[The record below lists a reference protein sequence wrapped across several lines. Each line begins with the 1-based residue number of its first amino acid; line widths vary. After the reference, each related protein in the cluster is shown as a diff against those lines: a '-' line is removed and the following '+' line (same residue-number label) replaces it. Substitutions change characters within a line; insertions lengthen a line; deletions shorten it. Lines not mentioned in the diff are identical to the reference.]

1 MKLLG
6 AQVASV
12 SDKENLIYEIWH
24 ENRQVAEISKELG
37 RRYEIEIY
45 PAAGN
50 GTWHFDLSVFKAMLE
65 DGIKQ
70 LASNPQY

>member
-12 SDKENLIYEIWH
+12 SDKVNLIYEIWY
-24 ENRQVAEISKELG
+24 ENRQVAEISKEPG
-37 RRYEIEIY
+37 RGYEIEIY

-50 GTWHFDLSVFKAMLE
+50 GMWHFDLSEFKAMLE
-65 DGIKQ
+65 DGIKE
-70 LASNPQY
+70 LASNPQ